1 MSSMRITVNGSE
13 QELPAGTTIAALLE
27 KLGMQPKYVA
37 VERNRQLV
45 PRQQHAGCTIEAG
58 DEMEI
63 VTLVG
68 GG

>member
-1 MSSMRITVNGSE
+1 MQVTVNGRE
-13 QELPAGTTIAALLE
+13 QELPAGTTIAALLDQL
-27 KLGMQPKYVA
+27 KLQSRYVA

-45 PRQQHAGCTIEAG
+45 PRQQHCGCVIESG